1 MDACEEVA
9 AALETKI
16 CKNLFLCNRQK
27 TSFYLLLMPGDK
39 PFHTKEIT
47 SQLGCARLSFAREE
61 ALEQLLHLTPGS
73 ATIFG
78 LMYDTET
85 RCSWWWIRNCSG
97 SRTSAVIPASTLPP
111 SGCRPAMS
119 LTS

>member
-1 MDACEEVA
+1 MTIENGRPADESGRLEKETAVYDLLEQLDIPFTRADHEPAFTMDACEEVA

-47 SQLGCARLSFAREE
+47 SQLVQHGC
-61 ALEQLLHLTPGS
+61 
-73 ATIFG
+73 
-78 LMYDTET
+78 
-85 RCSWWWIRNCSG
+85 
-97 SRTSAVIPASTLPP
+97 P
-111 SGCRPAMS
+111 SPRRRRWNSYCI
-119 LTS
+119 

>member
-47 SQLGCARLSFAREE
+47 SSWDAHGC
-61 ALEQLLHLTPGS
+61 
-73 ATIFG
+73 
-78 LMYDTET
+78 
-85 RCSWWWIRNCSG
+85 
-97 SRTSAVIPASTLPP
+97 P
-111 SGCRPAMS
+111 SPRRRRWNSYCI
-119 LTS
+119 